1 MQAPTITWEE
11 FEKVEIHIGTVLTAG
26 PFPEAKIPAIKL
38 TVDFGSLGIK
48 QSSAQITIRYSP
60 EQLVGRQVAA
70 VTNFPPKK
78 IAGFKSEVLVLGAV
92 PGEGDVVLLN
102 IDAPVPDGTRVA

>member
-1 MQAPTITWEE
+1 METISWEE
-11 FEKVEIHIGTVLTAG
+11 FEKVEIHIGTVLTAEV
-26 PFPEAKIPAIKL
+26 FPEARVPAIKL

-48 QSSAQITIRYSP
+48 QSSAQITARYSP
-60 EQLVGRQVAA
+60 AELVGRQVTA

-92 PGEGDVVLLN
+92 PGEGDVVLL
-102 IDAPVPDGTRVA
+102 APDDEVPDGTRVL

>member
-1 MQAPTITWEE
+1 MISWED
-11 FEKVEIHIGTVLTAG
+11 FEKVEIHIGTVLTAE
-26 PFPEAKIPAIKL
+26 PFLEARVPAIKL
-38 TVDFGSLGIK
+38 TVDFGPLGVK
-48 QSSAQITIRYSP
+48 QTSAQLTARYTP

-92 PGEGDVVLLN
+92 PEDGGVVLL
-102 IDAPVPDGTRVA
+102 APDDEVSNGTRVI